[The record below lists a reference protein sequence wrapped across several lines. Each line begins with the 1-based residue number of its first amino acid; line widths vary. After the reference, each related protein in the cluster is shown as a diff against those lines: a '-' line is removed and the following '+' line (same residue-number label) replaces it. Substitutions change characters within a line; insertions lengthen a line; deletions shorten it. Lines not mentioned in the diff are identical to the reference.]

1 MLTSLIIIVVMAGVN
16 LYALFQLRQLTALS
30 ANMATRHYPAI
41 ESAKRLL
48 GVLYAQ
54 LNSEKKYLAV
64 RDATFLQHFDEEV
77 DEFHRGLQALEA
89 QELTPQGILLLEDAK
104 RLQQERLIIF
114 RSELEKGVST
124 PPSPSVD
131 YEGRRDALMDRI
143 STTLQQFIDLHETG
157 ISVGISRSRESS
169 AQAEAVTEQLV
180 LVALVFGI
188 ALAGF
193 ASYTDRKSVV

>member
-1 MLTSLIIIVVMAGVN
+1 MDLHTPSIQTSPSSAIERASFVRLSIFWRIVLTSLVIIVVMAGVN

-77 DEFHRGLQALEA
+77 DEFHRGLQSLEM
-89 QELTPQGILLLEDAK
+89 QEHTPQGIQFLQDTK
-104 RLQQERLIIF
+104 HLQQERLIIF
-114 RSELEKGVST
+114 RTELEHGGS
-124 PPSPSVD
+124 SP
-131 YEGRRDALMDRI
+131 A
-143 STTLQQFIDLHETG
+143 
-157 ISVGISRSRESS
+157 
-169 AQAEAVTEQLV
+169 AP
-180 LVALVFGI
+180 
-188 ALAGF
+188 
-193 ASYTDRKSVV
+193 